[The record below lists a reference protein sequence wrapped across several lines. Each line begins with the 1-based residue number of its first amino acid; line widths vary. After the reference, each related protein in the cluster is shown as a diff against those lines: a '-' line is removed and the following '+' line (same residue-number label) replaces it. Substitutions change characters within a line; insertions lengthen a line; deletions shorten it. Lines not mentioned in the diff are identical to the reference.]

1 MDATRLL
8 DPKND
13 AVFKRLFAGA
23 PHLLAELI
31 NAVRADDP
39 PLTVVEIINPE
50 IRPEDLDGKLIVLD
64 LLARDPHGKLYNV
77 EMQVRTQRA
86 WAARSAY
93 YLARAF
99 TGQLVEGEDYS
110 RLKPAIGIHLLDFAL
125 FDDQDQGLWC
135 FELRDRDQ
143 HGVRLGEELQL
154 HVIELP
160 KADRLGAGSTE
171 LAAWVAFL
179 KHWQE
184 EQRMSEIKYPPVQE
198 AMERIRDMSSDVL
211 TWHEALR
218 RDMAFMD
225 EQVRQREAREDG
237 MAEGLAEGLAK
248 GLAEGLAEGRVE
260 GRAEGRA
267 KGLVEG
273 RAEGQ
278 AALLERQLSRR
289 FGPLS
294 DEHLTILLTASSQE
308 LERIAD
314 RVLDARHIDAVF
326 DV

>member
-1 MDATRLL
+1 MAVNGRRRAT
-8 DPKND
+8 P
-13 AVFKRLFAGA
+13 
-23 PHLLAELI
+23 
-31 NAVRADDP
+31 
-39 PLTVVEIINPE
+39 
-50 IRPEDLDGKLIVLD
+50 
-64 LLARDPHGKLYNV
+64 
-77 EMQVRTQRA
+77 QRA

-143 HGVRLGEELQL
+143 HGVRLGDELQL

-237 MAEGLAEGLAK
+237 LAEGR
-248 GLAEGLAEGRVE
+248 AEGLAEGRAAGRAAGRAEGHAEGHAEGRAEGHAE

-267 KGLVEG
+267 KGLAEG
-273 RAEGQ
+273 RTEGQ

-294 DEHLTILLTASSQE
+294 EELLAILLTATSQE

-314 RVLDARHIDAVF
+314 RVLDARDIGAVF
-326 DV
+326 DI

>member
-31 NAVRADDP
+31 NAVRSDDP

-50 IRPEDLDGKLIVLD
+50 VRPEDLDGKLIVLD
-64 LLARDPHGKLYNV
+64 LLARDPHGKFYNV
-77 EMQVRTQRA
+77 EMQIRTLSRVGAGHARDRPSSCSRA
-86 WAARSAY
+86 LVAGIARSH
-93 YLARAF
+93 
-99 TGQLVEGEDYS
+99 TQS
-110 RLKPAIGIHLLDFAL
+110 HIGIHLLDFAL

-135 FELRDRDQ
+135 FEFRDREQ

-154 HVIELP
+154 HVVELP
-160 KADRLGAGSTE
+160 KADRLGAGSAA
-171 LAAWVAFL
+171 LKAWVGFL

-184 EQRMSEIKYPPVQE
+184 EQRMSEIRYPPVQE
-198 AMERIRDMSSDVL
+198 AMARIRDMSSDAL

-237 MAEGLAEGLAK
+237 
-248 GLAEGLAEGRVE
+248 LAEGRAQ
-260 GRAEGRA
+260 GLAEGRA
-267 KGLVEG
+267 KGLAEG

-289 FGPLS
+289 FGPLP
-294 DEHLTILLTASSQE
+294 EEQLTILLSATPEE

-314 RVLDARHIDAVF
+314 RVLDARHIGAVF
-326 DV
+326 ET

>member
-50 IRPEDLDGKLIVLD
+50 IRPEDLDGNLIVLD

-77 EMQVRTQRA
+77 EMQVRTLSRVGA
-86 WAARSAY
+86 GHARDRPSCCPGVLVAGMARSY
-93 YLARAF
+93 
-99 TGQLVEGEDYS
+99 TQS
-110 RLKPAIGIHLLDFAL
+110 HIGIHLLDFAL

-237 MAEGLAEGLAK
+237 MAEGLAEGRAK
-248 GLAEGLAEGRVE
+248 GLAEGLAEGRT
-260 GRAEGRA
+260 
-267 KGLVEG
+267 K
-273 RAEGQ
+273 GQ

-294 DEHLTILLTASSQE
+294 EEHLAILLTATAQE

-314 RVLDARHIDAVF
+314 RVLDAHDISVVF